1 MKMSA
6 KKRLKRSIVYML
18 SKSSI
23 PAVLPKYL
31 GGVGFI
37 LMLHR
42 VRPISQHAFS
52 VHGSLEI
59 TPDFLVSLIERLRAM
74 DIELVDLD
82 EAARRLETDE
92 PARRFACI
100 TLDDGYRDNY
110 EYARPIFEKYEAPYT
125 VYLTTGLP
133 DQDAIFW
140 WLVLEEMVRAQDR
153 IAVWID
159 GDVERHDVQTIE
171 AKHRVYAGLHK
182 RFRDLPATACAEAAR
197 RLCDDIGLDPA
208 VFCAQHGMSWD
219 MVREIAS
226 SRIGHIEAHTMKHM
240 AVSCLSRDAMIRD
253 IEGGIDRT
261 MLETGVRPKHFAYPF
276 GDRLAAGPRDFAI
289 LGELPLVTATTT
301 IEGVLHRRHRLNKHS
316 LPRLGVNGYY
326 QSDDYL
332 NLLFRGVAPLL
343 SMSK

>member
-1 MKMSA
+1 MLS
-6 KKRLKRSIVYML
+6 KKRLKRSIVHIL
-18 SKSSI
+18 SKAPL
-23 PAVLPKYL
+23 PALMPKSL

-42 VRPISQHAFS
+42 VRPAPQHAFS

-59 TPDFLVSLIERLRAM
+59 TPDFLVRLIERLRAM
-74 DIELVDLD
+74 DIDLVDLD

-110 EYARPIFEKYEAPYT
+110 EYARPIFETYEAPYT

-140 WLVLEEMVRAQDR
+140 WLVLEETVRTRDQVS
-153 IAVWID
+153 VWID
-159 GDVERHDVQTIE
+159 GEVERHDTQTIK
-171 AKHRVYAGLHK
+171 AKHAIYAMLHK
-182 RFRDLPATACAEAAR
+182 RFRDLPAAACADAAT
-197 RLCDDIGLDPA
+197 RLCDDIGLDPIA
-208 VFCAQHGMSWD
+208 FCAQHGMSWD
-219 MVREIAS
+219 MVREIAG
-226 SRIGHIEAHTMKHM
+226 SRLGHIEAHTMKHM
-240 AVSCLSRDAMIRD
+240 AVSRLSRDEMIRD

-261 MLETGVRPKHFAYPF
+261 VSETGVRPKHFAYPF

-289 LGELPLVTATTT
+289 LDELPIVTATTT
-301 IEGVLHRRHRLNKHS
+301 IEGVLQRRHRLNKLA
-316 LPRLGVNGYY
+316 LPRLGVNGHY

-343 SMSK
+343 SMNR